1 VINADTLK
9 LLRQRKVVISA
20 VIALF
25 VILIWLVAVF
35 NPEGHKLA
43 GVNSQ
48 VQQAQTQQLA
58 LQARLARLRHYTK
71 ESAQFIALGQRLSA
85 AVPATTDV
93 YDYITAIS
101 NAAQSSGVK
110 VSSLN
115 PAVPSTGGNVSII
128 PVTVTASGNYAQTL
142 AFVKALDALPR
153 LTIISQ
159 LSITGGGNGTNRSTT
174 LTDQFGLYIF
184 AQSSAAAKATTTA
197 STTTSAG

>member
-1 VINADTLK
+1 VINVDTLK

-20 VIALF
+20 LVGLF

-43 GVNSQ
+43 NVNSQ
-48 VQQAQTQQLA
+48 VEQAQSAQSA
-58 LQARLARLRHYTK
+58 LQLRLAKLRHYSK

-101 NAAQSSGVK
+101 NAAQASGVK
-110 VSSLN
+110 VSSLD
-115 PAVPSTGGNVSII
+115 PSGPQAAGNVTVI
-128 PVTVTASGNYAQTL
+128 PVTVSASGNYGQTL
-142 AFVKALDALPR
+142 AFIKALDALPR
-153 LTIISQ
+153 LTVITQI
-159 LSITGGGNGTNRSTT
+159 SITGGGAGTNRSAV

-184 AQSSAAAKATTTA
+184 AQSSAAAKAATP